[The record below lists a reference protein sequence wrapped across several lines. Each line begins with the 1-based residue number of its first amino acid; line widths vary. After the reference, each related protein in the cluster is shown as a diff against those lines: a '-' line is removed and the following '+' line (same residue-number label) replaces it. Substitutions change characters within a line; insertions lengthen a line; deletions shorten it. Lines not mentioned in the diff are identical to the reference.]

1 MKKNIKIWGFYKE
14 NSDKIPENLEIKK
27 IKKLVDYKKIIID
40 KKNLKVKIE
49 GYLIDENGEIHYTDG
64 FLEYVK

>member
-1 MKKNIKIWGFYKE
+1 MISTGLYNQTPKNFH
-14 NSDKIPENLEIKK
+14 EI
-27 IKKLVDYKKIIID
+27 IKKLSKEI
-40 KKNLKVKIE
+40 KIE

>member
-1 MKKNIKIWGFYKE
+1 M
-14 NSDKIPENLEIKK
+14 
-27 IKKLVDYKKIIID
+27 DYKKIIID